1 MTEQEK
7 KQKISQE
14 LSRKLALKY
23 GGIFAEEP
31 QNMVPGQSFLI
42 VGLGG
47 TGGDALE
54 EVRDNLKRFVDPKD
68 LEKWVRFLVID
79 SDKTTQYYPG
89 SYQKDSA
96 GNITGG
102 EKRFPQAEFFWL
114 DPKPAKTAIGSY
126 QNDPGLQSWINA
138 DLVKSIAANKVYLD
152 GNGASAR
159 RQIGRLLLYPAEVF
173 HNLDSK
179 VQGLVHAVTDGNA
192 NKLRILIISG
202 ISGGTGS
209 GTVVDATYM
218 IRHIVSQMPTMADRY
233 DINGFVLLPPTGNS
247 NDANVIKNGNR
258 NGVAAMK
265 EIDHFMTI
273 AQRGEKYDVSFG
285 GQRIVSKENLFTACY
300 LIDGIFT
307 SHNPG
312 ETREKAFEV
321 LADCVLDL
329 VATQPVAEEGE
340 ETVQVAEALMSD
352 ATTFTSQMLM
362 RNPADLAPRSANYIY
377 RGIGHAK
384 TLIPLRLIKSYVAS
398 KAFDRVYADFKQHAN
413 ASPEAAEAFIQDVK
427 TRPFNE
433 AKQRGNVMKRAGAI
447 FEDPERGPY
456 YTIELMKEV
465 SKLADSKAIDADRWL
480 SGIPKRD
487 QPMYRCI
494 EEAARALNNELFNVY
509 TFVLDQMKI
518 YLNDEGTI
526 ISSSSRIDSYTGS
539 TYTFMPLDWSRGEA
553 AENAVYQYL
562 QGLINPRSIRQL
574 TNDLVQEMKN
584 NREAWTQ
591 LVGRNGEAARF
602 DAARRIRE
610 FWKTEINKIVDATLE
625 EYLVRFYSNNA
636 DTNWSLPRD
645 AAIVPGSPEDEAL
658 KAAARAIVGQMWG
671 PSGTADALLEM
682 RTDLVPPQQFYGKKF
697 MFVPEDAPNLYDAIV
712 AELAGTNHAD
722 VKTAKTKLKDRLS
735 CYSQFVGIPA
745 FMLSWAERAEPDYE
759 RTIKG
764 GDLGLHMSET
774 TGGNRWRDFPNLI
787 PEALWSRLHYSND
800 REKELVD
807 RAAREFDRSLALGMA
822 EQLTDANGAFQ
833 YFIMHLLPEEYRPDP
848 LLYKDLDI
856 QPAGSDR
863 YTAAEKKLYADVEGK
878 AAALFAKGPDWAN
891 QAEIPQN
898 GMRTALTLTG
908 TVTQGEELKFAD
920 YTMTPGGNIP
930 NDDAWTKSLAK
941 QLLRNLPTD
950 IYSVRGT
957 NDVLER
963 LYDMIHTA
971 QREKAEL
978 AAFVQLLAADLFFFD
993 NQSLAWKYQG
1003 GQGGLKEVTLLSLRK
1018 KIKEQKLAEYYFL
1031 FQEYRKNFAQVNE
1044 ALRGTY
1050 YELATDSVPE
1060 LEIEKQDKLVAR
1072 AAEIQAAVQKAYTP
1086 DRKRPDQENIL
1097 TSTQYEEAV
1106 KEFSEPYDVDAI
1118 VKLYQSMDK
1127 ALKDGV
1133 FKMNIGRDGLI

>member
-14 LSRKLALKY
+14 LKRKLSLEY

-54 EVRDNLKRFVDPKD
+54 EVRENLKRFVDPDD
-68 LEKWVRFLVID
+68 LKERVRFLVID

-89 SYQKDSA
+89 SYQEDA
-96 GNITGG
+96 VGNITGG

-114 DPKPAKTAIGSY
+114 DPSPAKTAIKGY

-138 DLVKSIAANKVYLD
+138 ELVKSINANAVYLN
-152 GNGASAR
+152 GNGASATR
-159 RQIGRLLLYPAEVF
+159 EIGRLLLYPAEVF

-179 VQGLVHAVTDGNA
+179 VQGLVNAVTAGNA
-192 NKLRILIISG
+192 NQLRILIISG

-218 IRHIVSQMPTMADRY
+218 IRHIVSRMPTLAKRF

-247 NDANVIKNGNR
+247 SDANVIKNGNR

-273 AQRGEKYDVSFG
+273 AQREEEYAVSFG
-285 GQRIVSKENLFTACY
+285 GQKIVSPDNLFTACY

-307 SHNPG
+307 SYKPG
-312 ETREKAFEV
+312 EPREKAFEV
-321 LADCVLDL
+321 LADCVLDM
-329 VATQPVAEEGE
+329 VATQPVAEGGK
-340 ETVQVAEALMSD
+340 TVQVAEALMSD
-352 ATTFTSQMLM
+352 ATTFTRQMLI
-362 RNPADLAPRSANYIY
+362 RNPADIAPRSANYIY

-384 TLIPLRLIKSYVAS
+384 TLIPLRLIKSFVAS
-398 KAFDRVYADFKQHAN
+398 KAFDRVYADFRKHAN
-413 ASPEAAEAFIQDVK
+413 VTEDAAERFIRDVE
-427 TRPFNE
+427 TRPFNQ
-433 AKQRGNVMKRAGAI
+433 AAQRNNVMRVSGAI
-447 FEDPERGPY
+447 FEDPNKGPY
-456 YTIELMKEV
+456 YTIELMRKV
-465 SKLADSKAIDADRWL
+465 GRLANSKAIEAGRSLFRKKDE
-480 SGIPKRD
+480 
-487 QPMYRCI
+487 PMYRCI
-494 EEAARALNNELFNVY
+494 EEAARALNNELFEVY
-509 TFVLDQMKI
+509 TFVLDEMKS

-526 ISSSSRIDSYTGS
+526 ISRSERIDSYTGS
-539 TYTFMPLDWSRGEA
+539 TYTFMPLDWSRGDA
-553 AENAVYQYL
+553 AQNAVYQYL
-562 QGLINPRSIRQL
+562 QGLINPGSIKQL

-591 LVGRNGEAARF
+591 LVGRDGKDAKF

-625 EYLVRFYSNNA
+625 EYLVRFYSDNSN
-636 DTNWSLPRD
+636 TNWSLPKD
-645 AAIVPGSPEDEAL
+645 AVIVPGSPEDLAL
-658 KAAARAIVGQMWG
+658 KAAAKAIVGQMWG
-671 PSGTADALLEM
+671 TSGTADALLEM
-682 RTDLVPPQQFYGKKF
+682 RSGLIPPHEFYGKKF
-697 MFVPEDAPNLYDAIV
+697 MFVPEDAPNLYNAII
-712 AELAGTNHAD
+712 AELTNTNNGD
-722 VKTAKTKLKDRLS
+722 VQTAKTKLKDRLS
-735 CYSQFVGIPA
+735 CYSQFVGMPA
-745 FMLSWAERAEPDYE
+745 FMLAWAERAEPDYE
-759 RTIKG
+759 RAIAG
-764 GDLGLHMSET
+764 GDIGLHMSET
-774 TGGNRWRDFPNLI
+774 AGGNRWRDFPNLL
-787 PEALWSRLHYSND
+787 PEALWSRLRYSND
-800 REKELVD
+800 REKKLVD
-807 RAAREFDRSLALGMA
+807 RAAQEFDRSLALGMA

-908 TVTQGEELKFAD
+908 TATEQEELKFAD

-950 IYSVRGT
+950 VYSVRGT
-957 NDVLER
+957 NDVLEC

-993 NQSLAWKYQG
+993 NQNLAWKYQS
-1003 GQGGLKEVTLLSLRK
+1003 GLKEVTLLSLRK

-1031 FQEYRKNFAQVNE
+1031 FQEYRKNFAQVNV

-1050 YELATDSVPE
+1050 YGLATDPVPK
-1060 LEIEKQDKLVAR
+1060 LEIEKQDKLAAR

-1133 FKMNIGRDGLI
+1133 FRMNIGKDGLI